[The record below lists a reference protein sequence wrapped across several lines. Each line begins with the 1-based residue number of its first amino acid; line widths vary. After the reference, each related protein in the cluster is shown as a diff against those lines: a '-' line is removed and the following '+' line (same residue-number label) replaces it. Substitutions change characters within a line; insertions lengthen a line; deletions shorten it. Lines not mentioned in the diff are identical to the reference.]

1 MLLIRTWH
9 TYLGI
14 LIAPSVIF
22 FALTGAIQLF
32 SLHEAHGTYE
42 PPPLLEKLSS
52 LHKDQIFGEKE
63 QHEDEQQPKAGA
75 APGDHEAT
83 PARQDHETK
92 STGTVLL
99 KWYFL
104 MVAIALTTST
114 LFGLWMGLTHIKHKR
129 TCRWLLGVGLVI
141 PVAVTLLI

>member
-1 MLLIRTWH
+1 MLSIRTWH
-9 TYLGI
+9 TYLGV

-32 SLHEAHGTYE
+32 SLHEAHGTYA

-63 QHEDEQQPKAGA
+63 QHEEEQPKAGA
-75 APGDHEAT
+75 APGDHET
-83 PARQDHETK
+83 PPARGDNETK

-99 KWYFL
+99 KSYFL
-104 MVAIALTTST
+104 LVAVALTTST

-141 PVAVTLLI
+141 PVAMSFLV

>member
-1 MLLIRTWH
+1 MLSIRTWH

-22 FALTGAIQLF
+22 FALTGAVQLF

-52 LHKDQIFGEKE
+52 LHKDQIFADEE
-63 QHEDEQQPKAGA
+63 LHAEDHPEPGA
-75 APGDHEAT
+75 APGDHEA
-83 PARQDHETK
+83 PAARDHETK
-92 STGTVLL
+92 SAGTVLL

-104 MVAIALTTST
+104 LVALALTTST

-129 TCRWLLGVGLVI
+129 TCRWLLGVGVVI
-141 PVAVTLLI
+141 PVAVSLLI

>member
-32 SLHEAHGTYE
+32 SLHEAHGTYQ

-63 QHEDEQQPKAGA
+63 QHKEEPPKADA
-75 APGDHEAT
+75 APGDHEAPPT
-83 PARQDHETK
+83 QGDNEPK

-104 MVAIALTTST
+104 LVALALTTST
-114 LFGLWMGLTHIKHKR
+114 LFGLWMGLTHVKHKR

-141 PVAVTLLI
+141 PVAVSLLI